1 MAVIS
6 VGLSCF
12 DQFFFLNRWP
22 ERIPKISPAIL
33 LKAAADLCQCGMV
46 TGIVGEIFILPDT

>member
-22 ERIPKISPAIL
+22 EENTKNFSGDFIESGGGPCANAAWL
-33 LKAAADLCQCGMV
+33 LGLWG
-46 TGIVGEIFILPDT
+46 

>member
-22 ERIPKISPAIL
+22 EENTKNFSG
-33 LKAAADLCQCGMV
+33 D
-46 TGIVGEIFILPDT
+46 FI

>member
-22 ERIPKISPAIL
+22 EENTKISPAIL
-33 LKAAADLCQCGMV
+33 LKAAADPVPMRHGYWDCG
-46 TGIVGEIFILPDT
+46 